1 MFHQILL
8 NKRIFLIRI
17 DFFHK
22 IAVLERREA
31 SEYIAIFLFTL
42 AKKYSYFLYLP
53 FFLSFG
59 EAKVKINRDQIKGKF
74 TWLLSFNRVR

>member
-8 NKRIFLIRI
+8 NMHILQIRT
-17 DFFHK
+17 DFCHK
-22 IAVLERREA
+22 IIILERWET

-42 AKKYSYFLYLP
+42 AKKYSYFLYLS

-59 EAKVKINRDQIKGKF
+59 EAKVKTNRDQ
-74 TWLLSFNRVR
+74 